1 MSEISL
7 RKGRYKYMAPK
18 KRSEMAVK
26 YEFKSYRDIT
36 PMHVS
41 LGNMLYNKTG
51 TWRFIK
57 PIYED
62 KTPACQNACPAG
74 NDIEGWI
81 KLLGLKE
88 FDKAYR
94 HLKQEEPFP
103 AILGRVCFRFCEGA
117 CNRGTLDDGIRIQE
131 LERFIGDRY
140 SSATIL
146 PELPAD
152 NGKRLAVVG
161 SGPAGMSAA
170 YFARLLG
177 FAVTIFERES
187 IPGGI
192 LRLGIPAYRLP
203 RQVVAAEFEGLSR
216 MGVDVKLNTEIG
228 VDMPLTTLTET
239 FDYVFLATG
248 AHRSLPMPMTENLS
262 CCRIMSAL
270 NLLKQVARGE
280 TVDLGQEVVVI
291 GGGNTAIDAARTA
304 VRLGSRATVIYRRSL
319 TEMPAHP
326 DEVREAEEEGV
337 CFRFLAAPED
347 IAVREDESIEKLV
360 CCEMELGPA
369 DDSGRCR
376 PVRKEG
382 ATFDMPA
389 DTILMAV
396 GEGAELEYLSRHIA
410 PAEAVLNTG
419 EDMSFRS
426 ETLSGAKIFAGGDM
440 TDTPHTVV
448 HAVATG
454 KRAAIAMDC
463 DRRGVVFSDV
473 LDRIRIGTG
482 DALSFSRYM
491 NWAPV
496 NPVSCNDR
504 KVVDAS
510 KIVYDYFIKAPGY
523 QKTVLPADRR
533 KTSFEPYHDTL
544 SEDRALL
551 ETSRCLHCGR
561 CTECDNCLIF
571 CPDVSIL
578 DQTHETFG
586 YAIDYDYC
594 KGCGICFTEC
604 PRHAMTMVSEG

>member
-1 MSEISL
+1 
-7 RKGRYKYMAPK
+7 MAAK

-26 YEFKSYRDIT
+26 HEFKSYRDIT

-51 TWRFIK
+51 AWRFIK

-62 KTPACQNACPAG
+62 KAPACQNACPAG

-81 KLLGLKE
+81 KLLGRQE
-88 FDKAYR
+88 FEKAYW
-94 HLKQEEPFP
+94 HLKREEPFP
-103 AILGRVCFRFCEGA
+103 AILGRVCFKFCEGA
-117 CNRGTLDDGIRIQE
+117 CNRNVFDDGIRIQE
-131 LERFIGDRY
+131 LERFVGDRF
-140 SSATIL
+140 SPETPH

-170 YFARLLG
+170 YFARLMG
-177 FAVTIFERES
+177 FAVTIFDRETL
-187 IPGGI
+187 PGGI
-192 LRLGIPAYRLP
+192 LRLGIPGYRLP

-216 MGVDVKLNTEIG
+216 MGIDLKLGTEIG
-228 VDMPLTTLTET
+228 KDMALATLTET

-248 AHRSLPMPMTENLS
+248 AHRSIPLQLTENLS
-262 CCRIMSAL
+262 CCRIISAL
-270 NLLKQVARGE
+270 FLLKQVARGE
-280 TVDLGQEVVVI
+280 TVSLGKEVVVI

-304 VRLGSRATVIYRRSL
+304 VRLGCRATVIYRRSP

-347 IAVREDESIEKLV
+347 ISVRPDETIEKLV

-376 PVRKEG
+376 PLRKEG
-382 ATFDMPA
+382 ATFDIPA

-396 GEGAELEYLSRHIA
+396 GEEADMGYLSQFIA
-410 PAEAVLNTG
+410 STDPILRTHEDLSVPFDTPAAARV
-419 EDMSFRS
+419 
-426 ETLSGAKIFAGGDM
+426 FAGGDM

-454 KRAAIAMDC
+454 KKAAIAMDC
-463 DRRGVVFSDV
+463 NRRGIAFTDIQ
-473 LDRIRIGTG
+473 DHIRIGNG

-496 NPVSCNDR
+496 NPVPCNDR
-504 KVVDAS
+504 MVVDSS
-510 KIVYDYFIKAPGY
+510 KIVYDYFIKSPGCNKMV
-523 QKTVLPADRR
+523 QPADQRR
-533 KTSFEPYHDTL
+533 FSFAPYHDTL
-544 SEDRALL
+544 PEEQALL
-551 ETSRCLHCGR
+551 ETRRCLHCGR

-578 DQTHETFG
+578 DQTRETFG

>member
-1 MSEISL
+1 
-7 RKGRYKYMAPK
+7 
-18 KRSEMAVK
+18 
-26 YEFKSYRDIT
+26 
-36 PMHVS
+36 
-41 LGNMLYNKTG
+41 MLYNKTG

-57 PIYED
+57 PVYED

-81 KLLGLKE
+81 KLLGKKE
-88 FDKAYR
+88 FEKAYR
-94 HLKQEEPFP
+94 HLKREEPFP
-103 AILGRVCFRFCEGA
+103 AILGRVCFKFCEGA
-117 CNRGTLDDGIRIQE
+117 CNRGAFDDGIRIQA
-131 LERFIGDRY
+131 LERFIGDRF
-140 SSATIL
+140 SPAAIL
-146 PELPAD
+146 PDLPAD

-187 IPGGI
+187 LPGGI

-203 RQVVAAEFEGLSR
+203 REVVAAEFEGLAR
-216 MGVDVKLNTEIG
+216 MGIDIKLATSIG
-228 VDMPLTTLTET
+228 ENIPLTALTET

-248 AHRSLPMPMTENLS
+248 AHRSMPLPVTEKTS

-270 NLLKQVARGE
+270 ELLKQVARGE
-280 TVDLGQEVVVI
+280 TVSLGKEVVVI

-304 VRLGSRATVIYRRSL
+304 VRLGCRATVIYRRSL
-319 TEMPAHP
+319 SEMPAHP

-347 IAVREDESIEKLV
+347 ITLRDDDTIDKLV

-376 PVRKEG
+376 PVRKDG
-382 ATFDMPA
+382 STFDVPA
-389 DTILMAV
+389 NTILTAV
-396 GEGAELEYLSRHIA
+396 GEVADLGYLNGAA
-410 PAEAVLNTG
+410 A
-419 EDMSFRS
+419 
-426 ETLSGAKIFAGGDM
+426 LSGTVLTTHEDLSVSGNTPAKVFAGGDM

-454 KRAAIAMDC
+454 KKAAIAMDC
-463 DRRGVVFSDV
+463 HRRGLAVADVFEQ
-473 LDRIRIGTG
+473 IRIGSG
-482 DALSFSRYM
+482 DALSFSAYM

-496 NPVSCNDR
+496 NAITRNSR

-510 KIVYDYFIKAPGY
+510 KIVFDYFINTPCIH
-523 QKTVLPADRR
+523 QTIRPANQRNTTFDA
-533 KTSFEPYHDTL
+533 YHDTL
-544 SEDRALL
+544 NEDQALA

-578 DQTHETFG
+578 DHTQDTFG

-604 PRHAMTMVSEG
+604 PRHAMTMVNES